1 MMNIERLKQ
10 AEAEFLRRY
19 PGGFYNPEML
29 EISRRFKMDQMVAS
43 AQENFAKSQFN
54 RPEMIV
60 AHMAKIVSRSSMIS
74 VFEKP
79 KFRDFV
85 AALSAQDRRLL
96 VHGMESLLHGNE
108 QEGFQQVLDILKSG
122 KLAKWSLMTICQTYY
137 RPEVE
142 VFVKPTTTKWAIEHF
157 ELTPLVYHPTPTW
170 AFYSAYRAVINEMKT
185 LVDASLSP
193 ANASFTA
200 FLMLSMPEWH

>member
-1 MMNIERLKQ
+1 MNIERLKQ
-10 AEAEFLRRY
+10 AEAAFLRRY
-19 PGGFYNPEML
+19 PGGFDHPEML
-29 EISRRFKMDQMVAS
+29 ELSRKYKMDKMVQS

-54 RPEMIV
+54 RPELILEQ
-60 AHMAKIVSRSSMIS
+60 MAKIISRSSMIS

-85 AALSAQDRRLL
+85 ADLSAQDRRLL
-96 VHGMESLLHGNE
+96 VQGMESLLHGNE
-108 QEGFQQVLDILKSG
+108 QDGFEQVLEILKSG

-157 ELTPLVYHPTPTW
+157 ELTHLTYHPTPTW
-170 AFYSAYRAVINEMKT
+170 AFYSAYRDVINEMKT
-185 LVDASLSP
+185 LVDDSLSP
-193 ANASFTA
+193 ANAAFTG
-200 FLMLSMPEWH
+200 FLMMSMPE